1 MRMKAQVTIV
11 GLGPGAADS
20 VTRQTLDAINSSQH
34 RYVRTMRHPSAFLVG
49 DATSFDDE
57 YEKHEKSEDV
67 YRAIAGKLKTEAEK
81 HRAILYAV
89 PGSPLVLEQTVQHL
103 LHDESIET
111 VLISAMSFLDVAW
124 QVLRI
129 DPVDAGVRL
138 IDGHRFARLA
148 AGESGPLLVAQCHA
162 NWVLSEI
169 KLAHE
174 SATGDEPVVILHH
187 LGLKDQ
193 QVVTTTWKEMDR
205 TVEPD
210 HLTSIYIPKLANSIA
225 GEMTQLHG
233 LARTLREQC
242 PWDKAQTHKS
252 LVRYLIEE
260 TYEVVDAITSLDPN
274 DESSDEKLIEEL
286 GDLLYQ
292 VEFHAIIAEQQG
304 RFSIADV
311 ARSIHDKLVRRHPH
325 VFGDFEAE
333 TPDAVASNWES
344 LKKQERDKTNAKT
357 VFEGVAKSAPSLMYS
372 TKLQKRAAELGF
384 DWPNKTGAS
393 EKIAEELRELV
404 RAIDSAGT
412 PDEIPLELGDVLFS
426 VVNLSRHIGVD
437 AESALRSAAEKF
449 RRRFEAVV
457 ALAQRRDLQLEK
469 CTLAQL
475 DALWDEVKKA
485 DKK

>member
-67 YRAIAGKLKTEAEK
+67 YRAIAEKLKTEAEK

-404 RAIDSAGT
+404 RAIDSAGA